1 MPWHLRREFPQATQ
15 ARREFAEPLEPRPPL
30 YRSPTLRALVS
41 RLTSEDGYH
50 VLDLGGAAG
59 ANVEFFSRFSSRLQI
74 ADLPDALASGDL
86 RSLLLADPSAAF
98 RKVLPVTRDPF
109 DVVLAWDVLN
119 YLTREQL
126 GCLAARLGRVCSQR
140 ALMLAFVSTTREMPS
155 VPMVFKI
162 VDEQTLFLQPRSPAI
177 RQSPRFPP
185 AEIERLM
192 SGFAVVQSVLM
203 RHGVQEYLFI
213 RS

>member
-1 MPWHLRREFPQATQ
+1 VPWHLRRESPLATQ
-15 ARREFAEPLEPRPPL
+15 PRREFAEPLEPQPPL

-126 GCLAARLGRVCSQR
+126 GCLAAHLGRVCSQR

-162 VDEQTLFLQPRSPAI
+162 VDEQTLFLQPRLPAI

-192 SGFAVVQSVLM
+192 AGFAVVQSVLM

-213 RS
+213 RR